1 MTRRRF
7 DLAAFLL
14 FQFVGGVALFML
26 FWVMFDATV
35 GGWYDVAIQ
44 QGAADRQQ
52 GARWMSYTWTFAPAL
67 LLTMLS
73 LRVIS
78 RAVFESKGGVT

>member
-26 FWVMFDATV
+26 FWTMFDATV
-35 GGWYDVAIQ
+35 SGFFETAIAE
-44 QGAADRQQ
+44 GAADRTQ
-52 GARWMSYTWTFAPAL
+52 GATWMRYTWTFAPAV
-67 LLTMLS
+67 LLTLLS
-73 LRVIS
+73 MRVLS
-78 RAVFESKGGVT
+78 RAVFESKGGVS